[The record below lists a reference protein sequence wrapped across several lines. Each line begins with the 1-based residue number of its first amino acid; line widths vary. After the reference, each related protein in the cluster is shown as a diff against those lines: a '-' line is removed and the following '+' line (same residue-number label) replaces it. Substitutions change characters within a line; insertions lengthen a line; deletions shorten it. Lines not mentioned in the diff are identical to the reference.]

1 MKENNMKLT
10 ENSKMFII
18 GTFIL
23 VVGILLVVI
32 GNSIST
38 SESTILK
45 NQVVDN
51 LSFENASLEYNNGV
65 STFKVEVT
73 NDNLDT
79 YNLKYI
85 EINFKDSN
93 DNINKLIGYIGESIA
108 SSETKEIVA
117 KVDKDITNSVSL
129 EYVVVK

>member
-1 MKENNMKLT
+1 MNDNL
-10 ENSKMFII
+10 KMFII

>member
-1 MKENNMKLT
+1 MKLT
-10 ENSKMFII
+10 ENSKMFLI

>member
-1 MKENNMKLT
+1 MQMNDNL
-10 ENSKMFII
+10 KMFLI

>member
-1 MKENNMKLT
+1 MKLT
-10 ENSKMFII
+10 ENSKMFLI

-51 LSFENASLEYNNGV
+51 LSFEHASLEYNNGV

-117 KVDKDITNSVSL
+117 KVDKDLSSSTRL
-129 EYVVVK
+129 EYVIIK